1 MKNMKMHNSSTIET
15 IDTALVVG
23 AGIMGHGVAQ
33 LLAMNNIRVHLVD
46 QADEFLQRARGWI
59 EDNLDYMIELGE
71 LNAPDKEQT
80 LTRINF
86 TLDLKDNFAEAG
98 YILEAVSENFDLK
111 RSIWKI
117 LGDSAAPQAILASNT
132 SSYDI
137 NELAQGV
144 PNPERII
151 GTHWFHPPQITP
163 CVEVIP
169 AEGAGQSQIDFIM
182 QFLTDLGKV
191 PTVCKSAPG
200 FVANRLQF
208 ALAAEAIALVEEG
221 LATPAEVD
229 RVVKSSFG
237 FRLGAYGPYEIMD
250 QAGADTYLSVFEYLD
265 EKLGKPYFKP
275 PQLLKKQVS
284 AGKLGLK
291 TSGGFYDYGSG
302 AADAMRRERDRKF
315 YARLNLVKREWDQD
329 R

>member
-1 MKNMKMHNSSTIET
+1 MNMQNNSI
-15 IDTALVVG
+15 IAAIHTALVVG
-23 AGIMGHGVAQ
+23 AGIMGHGIAQ
-33 LLAMNNIRVHLVD
+33 LLAMNKIKVHLVD

-71 LNAPDKEQT
+71 LKASEKVAT
-80 LTRINF
+80 LARINF
-86 TLDLKDNFAEAG
+86 TTDLTGNLAEAG
-98 YILEAVSENFDLK
+98 YVLEAVSENFDLK
-111 RSIWKI
+111 RNIWKI
-117 LGDSAAPQAILASNT
+117 LGRSAAPVAILASNT

-144 PNPERII
+144 PNPARII

-169 AEGAGQSQIDFIM
+169 AEGAGQTQIDFVM

-275 PQLLKKQVS
+275 PELLKDQVA

-315 YARLNLVKREWDQD
+315 YARLNLVRNEWDQE
-329 R
+329 